1 MKRLTSVLLVDDEAS
16 IRDGLKHMIHWE
28 KEGFHLMGEA
38 ENGSAA
44 LELIK
49 NYPPDIIITD
59 LKMPKMDGIELTSI
73 IQKQYPDIHFFILS
87 SYDDFQYVSQAF
99 KNGAV
104 DYLLKPTINAQ
115 QLLSNLKRIQ
125 KKLQTTTAN
134 YSEKNI
140 LQESLGRYLSGY
152 ETEEL
157 TAISD
162 YFTGT
167 QFYLLYTNLQYYQ
180 SKEQL
185 QQALLDVQQIAEIN
199 DALVF
204 TASNQDTG
212 LLLSTTKNIDL
223 LPLLR
228 QHLESL
234 KYVEP
239 EAFLTL
245 SAPLKDLSQL
255 KVTFTKL
262 RDKSQEQLFFF
273 KNQVVLQDTTLV
285 HFSSTDRFDT
295 KKFLKTLL
303 NNDFLLGITRVESY
317 FDEMILSNI
326 APSFLKQQ
334 ASSIFYTLFSRIE
347 EEFPTKSELRRLKMT
362 FLREVG
368 HVQYLENFSQLI
380 LETIESLRTM
390 ILEFMHPNENEQLLQ
405 IQQYIEEHYN
415 EALSLTQ
422 LANHFHF
429 SYNYL
434 STFLSENLTTSFSEY
449 VKTLRLERAKQL
461 LTETDMNLSE
471 ISESVGYS
479 DLSYFSKLFKK
490 EFQLAP
496 SKYRRKKQAI

>member
-28 KEGFHLMGEA
+28 KEGFHLIGEA

-44 LELIK
+44 LEMIK

-104 DYLLKPTINAQ
+104 DYLLKPTITAQ
-115 QLLSNLKRIQ
+115 QLLNNLKRIQ
-125 KKLQTTTAN
+125 KKLLTTATN

-152 ETEEL
+152 ETEDLSAISRYL
-157 TAISD
+157 TAP
-162 YFTGT
+162 
-167 QFYLLYTNLQYYQ
+167 QFYLLYTNLHYYQ
-180 SKEQL
+180 SKEHL
-185 QQALLDVQQIAEIN
+185 QQAFIDIQQLSEITES
-199 DALVF
+199 LTF
-204 TASNQDTG
+204 TASNQDSG
-212 LLLSTTKNIDL
+212 LLINTNQKSEL

-234 KYVEP
+234 KHVES

-245 SAPLKDLSQL
+245 SAPFSELSQL
-255 KVTFTKL
+255 KSIFSKL
-262 RDKSQEQLFFF
+262 REKSQEQLFFF
-273 KNQVVLQDTTLV
+273 KNQVILQDTTLV

-295 KKFLKTLL
+295 KKFLKTML

-362 FLREVG
+362 FLREIG

-380 LETIESLRTM
+380 LETIETLRTM
-390 ILEFMHPNENEQLLQ
+390 IVEFTHPNENEQLLQ

-422 LANHFHF
+422 LADHFHF

-449 VKTLRLERAKQL
+449 VKTLRLARAKQL

-471 ISESVGYS
+471 ISEAVGYS

-496 SKYRRKKQAI
+496 SKYRRKKQVI